1 MVTVSGPWTRT
12 EVERFLDEETVPLR
26 LGCRTPAG
34 RPWMLSLW
42 YRFVDGSFECAT
54 GADAAV
60 VDYLDHDPDVSF
72 EVSTNEPP
80 YCGVRGNGTASM
92 TEDEDK
98 TVLTDLLH
106 RYLGGTDSALAER
119 LLDPDRR
126 EIRISIAPDRLHTW
140 DYSDRM

>member
-12 EVERFLDEETVPLR
+12 EVERFLTDETVPLR
-26 LGCRTPAG
+26 LGCHTPAD

-42 YRFVDGSFECAT
+42 YRFVDGGFECAT

-60 VDYLDHDPDVSF
+60 VDYLDHDSDVSF

-92 TEDEDK
+92 SEDEDK
-98 TVLTDLLH
+98 TVLTDLLD
-106 RYLGGTDSALAER
+106 RYLGGTDSALADR

-126 EIRISIAPDRLHTW
+126 EVRITITPDRLHTW

>member
-1 MVTVSGPWTRT
+1 MVTVSGPWTS
-12 EVERFLDEETVPLR
+12 EEMSQFLSAETVPLR

-42 YRFVDGSFECAT
+42 YRFVDGTFECAT

-60 VDYLDHDPDVSF
+60 VDYLDYDDDVSF

-80 YCGVRGNGTASM
+80 YCGVRGNGTATM
-92 TEDEDK
+92 TADDDK

-106 RYLGGTDSALAER
+106 RYLGGTDSPLAER
-119 LLDPDRR
+119 LLAPDRR
-126 EIRISIAPDRLHTW
+126 EIQITITPDRLHTW
-140 DYSDRM
+140 DYSNRM